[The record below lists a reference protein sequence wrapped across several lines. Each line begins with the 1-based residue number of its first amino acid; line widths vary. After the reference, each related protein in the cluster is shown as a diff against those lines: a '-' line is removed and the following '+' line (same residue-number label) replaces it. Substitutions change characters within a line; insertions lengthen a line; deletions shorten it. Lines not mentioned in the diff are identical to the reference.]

1 MNWQWIIETMEK
13 IGKEKKA
20 PVYTFNPKSPFE
32 VLVSAILSTRTKDEQ
47 TAKAVKRLFSV
58 VSKPEDLLRLSVE
71 EIDELI
77 KPVGFHRVKAEN
89 LKKLAEILVREY
101 GSKVP
106 ERFEDLIKLPGVG
119 RKVANIVLASLGKQA
134 IAVDTHVHRITNRLG
149 VVKTKSPEETEEE
162 LKRIVPKELW
172 GRLNKAFVGFG
183 QTVCKPRKPPCNE
196 CPFIDFCEFGK
207 SRLKQ

>member
-1 MNWQWIIETMEK
+1 MNWQWIVETMEK

-20 PVYTFNPKSPFE
+20 PVYNFNPKTPFE

-58 VSKPEDLLRLSVE
+58 VSKPEDLLRLSVD

-77 KPVGFHRVKAEN
+77 KPVGFHRIKAEN
-89 LKKLAEILVREY
+89 IKKLAEILVREY

-134 IAVDTHVHRITNRLG
+134 IAVDTHVHRIANRLG
-149 VVKTKSPEETEEE
+149 VVKTKSPEETEQA
-162 LKRIVPKELW
+162 LKSIVPKELW
-172 GRLNKAFVGFG
+172 SRLNKAFVGFG
-183 QTVCKPRKPPCNE
+183 QTVCKPRRPLCDE
-196 CPFIDFCEFGK
+196 CPFVGLCEFGK
-207 SRLKQ
+207 V

>member
-20 PVYTFNPKSPFE
+20 PVYSFNPKSPFE

-58 VSKPEDLLRLSVE
+58 VKKPEDLLRLSVE

-77 KPVGFHRVKAEN
+77 RPVGFHRVKAEN
-89 LKKLAEILVREY
+89 LKRLAEILVRKY

-134 IAVDTHVHRITNRLG
+134 IAVDTHVHRIANRLG
-149 VVKTKSPEETEEE
+149 VIKTKSPEETEEE

-172 GRLNKAFVGFG
+172 SRLNKPFVGFG
-183 QTVCKPRKPPCNE
+183 QTVCKPRKPICNE
-196 CPFIDFCEFGK
+196 CPFVEFCEFGK
-207 SRLKQ
+207 SRLKH